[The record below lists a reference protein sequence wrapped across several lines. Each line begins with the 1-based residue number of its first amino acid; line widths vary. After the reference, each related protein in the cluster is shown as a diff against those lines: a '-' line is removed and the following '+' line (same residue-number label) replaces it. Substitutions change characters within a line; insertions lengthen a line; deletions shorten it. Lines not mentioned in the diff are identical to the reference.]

1 MNRGLFDARLLGGV
15 VVGFLIAL
23 LGSCSVEMFRAGGLF
38 GGRRERLETTIVLEP
53 DPVNGFECRASDP
66 IQLRTKQKNRIRWRI
81 YNRSCASAQWVE
93 LRNFREKS
101 DTGLGRP
108 VSITTGP
115 LRTETAVAPGQTVE
129 LNVALTLSIERES
142 YYKYDIAN
150 APTVEAL
157 RVTRDPDI
165 EMWDR

>member
-1 MNRGLFDARLLGGV
+1 
-15 VVGFLIAL
+15 
-23 LGSCSVEMFRAGGLF
+23 
-38 GGRRERLETTIVLEP
+38 
-53 DPVNGFECRASDP
+53 
-66 IQLRTKQKNRIRWRI
+66 LRTKQKNRIRWRI

-108 VSITTGP
+108 VSVTTDP
-115 LRTETAVAPGQTVE
+115 LRTASAVAPGQTVE
-129 LNVALTLSIERES
+129 LNVQLTLSIERAS

-150 APTVEAL
+150 AQTVDTL